1 MYFAGMKYN
10 RMKRCY
16 NRKSKHGQ
24 ERRNILTKIAFI
36 LLTLMIT
43 GAAMAGDLLKVGQ
56 KAPDFSLSDSN
67 GKIHQLKDY
76 EGKIVVLYFYPK
88 DDTPGCT
95 AEACNLRDNFD
106 TLLSRDIVVLG
117 VSFDDQK
124 SHKKFAKKYDLP
136 FPILSD
142 TEKKVADL
150 YGAKGPI
157 TGLLVAKRVTYVI
170 GKDGRILYVIKKV
183 DTKNHASQILSLLNR
198 ENGKSK

>member
-1 MYFAGMKYN
+1 
-10 RMKRCY
+10 
-16 NRKSKHGQ
+16 
-24 ERRNILTKIAFI
+24 
-36 LLTLMIT
+36 
-43 GAAMAGDLLKVGQ
+43 MAGDLLKVGQ